1 MLDAASPAKAARAE
15 PSAKADEL
23 ERYVTF
29 ADARLESRWRGRR
42 LPVSTLYE
50 AYFRGEVDIHDLD
63 GFMANG
69 SRLVSYRLTLGH
81 LWWGLTR
88 ALPEVALHTRWYDR
102 RLVRDH
108 YDRGDDFF
116 SFFLDRGMVY
126 SAAYFKDPLA
136 TVDEAQT
143 AKLDRVCQQLQLK
156 PGERLL
162 DLGCGWGALTAHAA
176 EHYGADVTGVT
187 LSVNQARSANL
198 RLEKAGLQGRAR
210 VLCNDYRDIDGP
222 PFDKIASL
230 EMVEHVGVR
239 HLAMFYR
246 QVRRLLAE
254 QGLFLL
260 QWTGL
265 RRRMRPEGLLWG
277 LFMNRYIFPG
287 ADASLCPSAMLKT
300 TERAGFEL
308 HSSENVSIHYAFT
321 LRAWRRNW
329 LRNRDAVVECYGE
342 RWFRVWNFFLAW
354 SGAIADK
361 GHGACIQ
368 VVLHKDLDRYDR
380 YRWAR
385 SGTTEGT

>member
-1 MLDAASPAKAARAE
+1 MLDAASSTRAE
-15 PSAKADEL
+15 RPEDSANAGELAEYLTYTNPGL
-23 ERYVTF
+23 ER
-29 ADARLESRWRGRR
+29 RWRGRR
-42 LPVSTLYE
+42 VPVSALYE
-50 AYFRGEVDIHDLD
+50 AYFRGDVDIHDLD
-63 GFMANG
+63 GLLANR
-69 SRLVSYRLTLGH
+69 SRLVSYRPTLGH

-88 ALPEVALHTRWYDR
+88 ALPEVAFHTRWYDR

-126 SAAYFKDPLA
+126 SAAFFEDPLA
-136 TVDEAQT
+136 TVDEAQA
-143 AKLDRVCQQLQLK
+143 AKLDRVCQKLQLK

-176 EHYGADVTGVT
+176 KHYGADVTGVT
-187 LSVNQARSANL
+187 LSLNQAHLANL
-198 RLEKAGLQGRAR
+198 RLESEGLRDRAR
-210 VLCNDYRDIDGP
+210 VLCTDYRDIGGP

-239 HLAMFYR
+239 HLGLFYR
-246 QVRRLLAE
+246 KVGELLAD

-265 RRRMRPEGLLWG
+265 RRRLRPEDVLWG

-287 ADASLCPSAMLKT
+287 ADASLCPSAMLKA

-308 HSSENVSIHYAFT
+308 HGSENVTIHYAFT

-329 LRNRDAVVECYGE
+329 QRNRSAVVEGYGE

-354 SGAIADK
+354 SGTIADK
-361 GHGACIQ
+361 GNGACMQ
-368 VVLHKDLDRYDR
+368 VVLYKNLDGFDR
-380 YRWAR
+380 YRWMRPGA
-385 SGTTEGT
+385 EIA